1 MSVGGKSNGESATRR
16 QSTEAASREA
26 QSPTRD
32 GPRILGLGERISGSG
47 RKREQ
52 AEPSPLDGLQLRGG
66 GGGCGG
72 QGFSFSPVGNP
83 EGHQKRQETNP
94 RGCADGVT
102 AGNVTIGVGSRGDG
116 QYNGGR
122 LLGGEDARGVIE
134 TRPSGF
140 VREEREKESSKGDER
155 ENEREGEEAARDEV
169 KRGRERG
176 WEGWEKMV
184 GAGDELC
191 PHDQQQQQQQQ
202 PSQNVSGGDA
212 HRHVEYRVT
221 ACEEGRRPPAWK
233 PAGFAGH
240 LKPDDD
246 LTLKAF
252 LKGGKRRPGVSAVRG
267 AQTWRA
273 DKIADAW
280 RKAEGLAEMER
291 VRREQAGRGA
301 HPTSGSANPLV
312 TTTAATVC
320 SIQRFP
326 AAGSP
331 AAFFSPYASG
341 GAAVKDSAAP
351 EGRLARSDSARKG
364 KAAVADEPFAPGFGF
379 ERCASSEC
387 TGGSSQGESSRSR
400 GGGKA
405 RGQGKRR
412 KGSRLSGGGERKGKV
427 KTAGAAAG
435 DAAIGADVTAPTDLS
450 TGGKASAQGAK
461 SGGGREKRGVDA
473 RADVAGKG
481 AAQQSEKAKQMER
494 NLKVASAQLL
504 TLQKWDEGSR
514 DLAVRWAVWLLRLIR
529 KSAPTPPPP
538 SIRLLL
544 FSSILMT
551 LPRIADSLL
560 PLTSLPG
567 LAYSPASAS
576 AGGSVKGL
584 AGGSAVS
591 EVVRQMLRS
600 VCALVGAV
608 GRSQVCFSPLHWEIL
623 QEPLDRCRS
632 LHASVSRATAH
643 AKPTP
648 SAAAAAGAAPAAA
661 VAVPATAVKPAAA
674 VDVSTA
680 RAAATA
686 PAVAAAA
693 AAAAASEVAGAMAPM
708 TVQQRPKQGHHG
720 LDLALSAPAEAA
732 AARAP
737 ATPASLAAASAV
749 NPLAHQP
756 APPLNA
762 HSHRAFGS
770 AQRRRQRAVEQ
781 QAKELCSGLFSP
793 YGRQAVSGSGASSK
807 RSDGPAPPLPPPH
820 VTATA
825 AAAAAAAASPS
836 PSASAPAAAAAASS
850 GRMPRATTTS
860 TKDASGHK
868 STAARAGA
876 AAHAGTS
883 VWLGTP
889 LAAGI
894 GAKIAVGGRGS
905 ASAVYRELSSRCGSS
920 GGWKSG
926 GEGSVGEEGME
937 EGESVREVSVGAGGA
952 KRVREGEAGG
962 YAEWSARNV
971 AQTEATAAAADA
983 KDGDCSIGA
992 GASVGATAANGS
1004 SSAGQG
1010 TEIKIEMDV
1019 NGCDDAAATAT
1030 ATATGEEA
1038 WEGGLDPAVAAK
1050 VASLSSLFSSRYSSP
1065 PLSPSL
1071 SPSASPFPFPVP
1083 NCGPTRPSLSAL
1095 GSAYTYTGCTSGHT
1109 WVQEGGEGSH
1119 MVSRPRSR
1127 KKKMAKR
1134 E

>member
-1 MSVGGKSNGESATRR
+1 MLLQELEQASANQKVTLSVGGKSNGESETRR

-32 GPRILGLGERISGSG
+32 GPGTLGLGESISGSG

-52 AEPSPLDGLQLRGG
+52 AERSPLDGLQLGAG

-94 RGCADGVT
+94 GGCADGVT
-102 AGNVTIGVGSRGDG
+102 THNVTKGVGSRGDG
-116 QYNGGR
+116 QYVGR
-122 LLGGEDARGVIE
+122 SSLGGEDARGVIE
-134 TRPSGF
+134 TRLLGF
-140 VREEREKESSKGDER
+140 VREEKEKEPSKGDER
-155 ENEREGEEAARDEV
+155 ESEREGGEAARDGV
-169 KRGRERG
+169 RRGREGG
-176 WEGWEKMV
+176 WEGWEKLV
-184 GAGDELC
+184 GSGNKISA
-191 PHDQQQQQQQQ
+191 HDQQQQPHRDFETSPNDKEQQQQQ
-202 PSQNVSGGDA
+202 PPPSQNVFGGDA
-212 HRHVEYRVT
+212 HRPVEYRVT

-233 PAGFAGH
+233 PAGSAGH

-252 LKGGKRRPGVSAVRG
+252 LKGGKRRHGGSAVRG
-267 AQTWRA
+267 AQTWQA

-280 RKAEGLAEMER
+280 RVAEGLAEMER

-301 HPTSGSANPLV
+301 HPPSGSANAPRV
-312 TTTAATVC
+312 ITTATAVTATPAAAGA
-320 SIQRFP
+320 IQRFP
-326 AAGSP
+326 SADGHAAD
-331 AAFFSPYASG
+331 FSPYASG
-341 GAAVKDSAAP
+341 GAAVKANGAP
-351 EGRLARSDSARKG
+351 GGGIARSDSARKG
-364 KAAVADEPFAPGFGF
+364 KAAVADEPCGFD
-379 ERCASSEC
+379 RCASSDC

-400 GGGKA
+400 GGGRA
-405 RGQGKRR
+405 RREGKRR

-427 KTAGAAAG
+427 KAAGAAAG
-435 DAAIGADVTAPTDLS
+435 DAAIGVDVTAPTDLS
-450 TGGKASAQGAK
+450 IGGKASAPGAK

-473 RADVAGKG
+473 RADVAGKV

-567 LAYSPASAS
+567 LAFSPVSASAAGSVKGS
-576 AGGSVKGL
+576 AGGSV
-584 AGGSAVS
+584 AEA
-591 EVVRQMLRS
+591 VRQMLRS

-608 GRSQVCFSPLHWEIL
+608 ERSQVCFSPLHWEIL

-632 LHASVSRATAH
+632 LHAS
-643 AKPTP
+643 
-648 SAAAAAGAAPAAA
+648 
-661 VAVPATAVKPAAA
+661 
-674 VDVSTA
+674 
-680 RAAATA
+680 
-686 PAVAAAA
+686 
-693 AAAAASEVAGAMAPM
+693 
-708 TVQQRPKQGHHG
+708 HHG

-732 AARAP
+732 AVPVPAP
-737 ATPASLAAASAV
+737 ATTPAAATA

-762 HSHRAFGS
+762 HSQRAFGS

-807 RSDGPAPPLPPPH
+807 RSDGPPPPLPPPH
-820 VTATA
+820 VTAA
-825 AAAAAAAASPS
+825 AAAAAADAAASPS
-836 PSASAPAAAAAASS
+836 PSASASAAASS
-850 GRMPRATTTS
+850 GRMA
-860 TKDASGHK
+860 KDTAAPKEASGSGHK
-868 STAARAGA
+868 GKAAR
-876 AAHAGTS
+876 AGTS

-889 LAAGI
+889 LAAGM

-926 GEGSVGEEGME
+926 GEGGVGEEGME
-937 EGESVREVSVGAGGA
+937 EGESVREGSVGGGVG

-971 AQTEATAAAADA
+971 AQTEASSVPYFWSGWQQQQGWQKHQQQGSVGRQQWRSMSAAPLGRIDEERQEEEEEEQQLQRQEQQQTQQRPEQREQEQEQAQENAQQEGEVEDQRPQQRAGKERVGSMADAPVAGAAAL
-983 KDGDCSIGA
+983 GVVTGA
-992 GASVGATAANGS
+992 AT
-1004 SSAGQG
+1004 G
-1010 TEIKIEMDV
+1010 TETMGAVGTD
-1019 NGCDDAAATAT
+1019 TA
-1030 ATATGEEA
+1030 
-1038 WEGGLDPAVAAK
+1038 
-1050 VASLSSLFSSRYSSP
+1050 
-1065 PLSPSL
+1065 
-1071 SPSASPFPFPVP
+1071 
-1083 NCGPTRPSLSAL
+1083 
-1095 GSAYTYTGCTSGHT
+1095 GSAYTRTFTHTGCTSGST
-1109 WVQEGGEGSH
+1109 WMQEGGEGPH

-1127 KKKMAKR
+1127 RKKMAKR